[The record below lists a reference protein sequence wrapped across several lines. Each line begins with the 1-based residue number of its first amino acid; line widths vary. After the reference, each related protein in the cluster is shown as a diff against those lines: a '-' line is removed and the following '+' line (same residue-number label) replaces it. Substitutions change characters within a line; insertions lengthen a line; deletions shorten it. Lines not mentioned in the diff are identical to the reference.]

1 MDEWAEYVDGF
12 NTLPLN
18 APVFSVN
25 SYRTVYKNG
34 LNNVITLR
42 ETLCTPNLCV
52 ETRFTA
58 RFFNT

>member
-25 SYRTVYKNG
+25 DYRTV
-34 LNNVITLR
+34 
-42 ETLCTPNLCV
+42 
-52 ETRFTA
+52 
-58 RFFNT
+58 